1 MASKRELFKGDLER
15 ACPVPAGKIVA
26 FVEHWTSDYP
36 ILSLVINKDYIDLGI
51 SLREHGPSGIV
62 SGEGKE
68 GEENTV
74 TIAEV
79 ELSHERMSGSREF

>member
-1 MASKRELFKGDLER
+1 M
-15 ACPVPAGKIVA
+15 
-26 FVEHWTSDYP
+26 
-36 ILSLVINKDYIDLGI
+36 VINKDYIDLGI

-79 ELSHERMSGSREF
+79 ELSHERMSGSIEF

>member
-1 MASKRELFKGDLER
+1 MTLS
-15 ACPVPAGKIVA
+15 
-26 FVEHWTSDYP
+26 YP
-36 ILSLVINKDYIDLGI
+36 IIGHQQNKACIDLGI

-62 SGEGKE
+62 SGEGNE

-79 ELSHERMSGSREF
+79 ELSHERRSGSIEF